1 MSEDKKTINNNEEVK
16 IEDTKSE
23 EVVNNNGLLAEKVA
37 ENTKVESEEIEKNEE
52 TLVENNN
59 EEVIDSTKEE
69 SEKIENN
76 KNTTKKIK
84 NIKPIIAGA
93 VVGCLC
99 LGLGFTYGKSV
110 GRTLPATS
118 RNYSSNKVV
127 ATVGDTKLTEEKLR
141 QKMEPLFYINGK
153 TKMTDEEIDAYEAS
167 FKDYMTTTEVLY
179 LEGKAEG
186 IKVEKEDIENE
197 YSSLISSLEQTYKMT
212 EDDLINKC
220 NIPKEDIEKE
230 LEKELIAVQYI
241 GKASEVTEK
250 EAKNYY
256 DKNKDE
262 FLKVR
267 ASHILIQN
275 TDEDGNPV
283 SDEQKKKNK
292 EKAEEILKQAKEGVD
307 FAQLAK
313 KYSQDTSSTN
323 GGDLDFF
330 SKGQMVEPFEK
341 AAFSLKNGEI
351 YPEVVETD
359 YGYHIIKKTDEKYD
373 DFDTIKEELVYT
385 LGYEKQS
392 NILDDLMEKYNVE
405 VK

>member
-1 MSEDKKTINNNEEVK
+1 MSEDKKTINNNEEVN
-16 IEDTKSE
+16 IEDVTNE
-23 EVVNNNGLLAEKVA
+23 NMVNNEETLEDV
-37 ENTKVESEEIEKNEE
+37 KVESEVLETEQVESNDGSLDENEK
-52 TLVENNN
+52 
-59 EEVIDSTKEE
+59 SK
-69 SEKIENN
+69 
-76 KNTTKKIK
+76 TKKIK

-118 RNYSSNKVV
+118 RNYSTNKVV

-197 YSSLISSLEQTYKMT
+197 YSSLMSSLEQTYKMT

-220 NIPKEDIEKE
+220 KIPKEDIEKE
-230 LEKELIAVQYI
+230 LEKELIAVEYI
-241 GKASEVTEK
+241 GKAAEVTEK
-250 EAKNYY
+250 EAQSYY
-256 DKNKDE
+256 NKNKNE

-313 KYSQDTSSTN
+313 EYSQDTSSTN

-330 SKGQMVEPFEK
+330 GKGQMVEPFEK

-351 YPEVVETD
+351 YPEIVETD

>member
-1 MSEDKKTINNNEEVK
+1 MSEDKKIINDNDTMKIESTINEESINNNES
-16 IEDTKSE
+16 I
-23 EVVNNNGLLAEKVA
+23 
-37 ENTKVESEEIEKNEE
+37 
-52 TLVENNN
+52 
-59 EEVIDSTKEE
+59 EE
-69 SEKIENN
+69 SIEVNDFEN
-76 KNTTKKIK
+76 KEIVQAEENLESKNKVKKIK
-84 NIKPIIAGA
+84 NAKSIVAMA
-93 VVGCLC
+93 VVGCIG
-99 LGLGFTYGKSV
+99 LGFGFTYGKSV

-118 RNYSSNKVV
+118 RNYSTNKVV

-197 YSSLISSLEQTYKMT
+197 YSSLMSSLEQTFQIT
-212 EDDLINKC
+212 EDELINKC
-220 NIPKEDIEKE
+220 NIPKADIEKE
-230 LEKELIAVQYI
+230 VEKELIATTYI
-241 GKASEVTEK
+241 GQESEVTEK
-250 EAKNYY
+250 EAQTYY
-256 DKNKDE
+256 NKNKDE

-267 ASHILIQN
+267 ASHILIKN
-275 TDEDGNPV
+275 VDDEGNAV

-292 EKAEEILKQAKEGVD
+292 EKAEEILKQAKNGVD

-313 KYSQDTSSTN
+313 KYSEDTSSEN

-330 SKGQMVEPFEK
+330 GKGQMVEPFEK
-341 AAFSLKNGEI
+341 AAFSLKSGEL
-351 YPEVVETD
+351 YPEIVETD

-392 NILDDLMEKYNVE
+392 NILDNLIEKYNVE

>member
-1 MSEDKKTINNNEEVK
+1 MSEDKKIINDNEEIKTEATTNEESANNNDVA
-16 IEDTKSE
+16 TE
-23 EVVNNNGLLAEKVA
+23 EVVETNKGETAEIVKCEEA
-37 ENTKVESEEIEKNEE
+37 VEE
-52 TLVENNN
+52 
-59 EEVIDSTKEE
+59 STK
-69 SEKIENN
+69 SKF
-76 KNTTKKIK
+76 KKLK
-84 NIKPIIAGA
+84 NIKNTKSIIAMA
-93 VVGCLC
+93 VIGCLC
-99 LGLGFTYGKSV
+99 LGVGFTYGKSV

-118 RNYSSNKVV
+118 RKYSTNKVI
-127 ATVGDTKLTEEKLR
+127 ATVGDTKLTGEQLR
-141 QKMEPLFYINGK
+141 QKMEPLFYINAK

-167 FKDYMTTTEVLY
+167 FIDYMTTTEVLY

-186 IKVEKEDIENE
+186 ITVEEDDIENE
-197 YSSLISSLEQTYKMT
+197 YSTLMSSLQQTYNIT

-220 NIPKEDIEKE
+220 NISKEDIKKE
-230 LEKELIAVQYI
+230 LEKELIAVEYI
-241 GKASEVTEK
+241 GGASEVTEE
-250 EAKNYY
+250 EAEKYY
-256 DKNKDE
+256 NNNKDE

-267 ASHILIQN
+267 ASHILISN
-275 TDEDGNPV
+275 TDDEGNAV

-292 EKAEEILKQAKEGVD
+292 EEAEKILKQAQDGVD

-313 KYSQDTSSTN
+313 EYSSDSSSEN

-351 YPEVVETD
+351 YKEVVETD
-359 YGYHIIKKTDEKYD
+359 YGYHIIKKTDEKYE

-392 NILDDLMEKYNVE
+392 NILDNLIEKYNVE

>member
-1 MSEDKKTINNNEEVK
+1 MAEKGIKTKIKKLKNGKN
-16 IEDTKSE
+16 TKS
-23 EVVNNNGLLAEKVA
+23 
-37 ENTKVESEEIEKNEE
+37 
-52 TLVENNN
+52 
-59 EEVIDSTKEE
+59 
-69 SEKIENN
+69 
-76 KNTTKKIK
+76 
-84 NIKPIIAGA
+84 IIAMA

-99 LGLGFTYGKSV
+99 LGVGFTYGKSV

-118 RNYSSNKVV
+118 RKYSANKVI
-127 ATVGDTKLTEEKLR
+127 ATVGDTKITGEQLR
-141 QKMEPLFYINGK
+141 QKMEPLFYINAK
-153 TKMTDEEIDAYEAS
+153 TKMTDEEIDANEAS
-167 FKDYMTTTEVLY
+167 FIDYMTTTEVLY

-197 YSSLISSLEQTYKMT
+197 YSTLMSSLQQTYNIT
-212 EDDLINKC
+212 EDELINKC
-220 NIPKEDIEKE
+220 NITKEDIEKE
-230 LEKELIAVQYI
+230 LEKELIAVEYI
-241 GKASEVTEK
+241 GQASEVTEK
-250 EAKNYY
+250 EAENYY
-256 DKNKDE
+256 NKNKDE
-262 FLKVR
+262 FLRVR
-267 ASHILIQN
+267 ASHILISN
-275 TDEDGNPV
+275 RDDEGNDV

-313 KYSQDTSSTN
+313 EHSQDGSSEN

-330 SKGQMVEPFEK
+330 GKGQMVEPFEK

-351 YPEVVETD
+351 YPEIVETD

-392 NILDDLMEKYNVE
+392 NILDNLIKKYNVE

>member
-1 MSEDKKTINNNEEVK
+1 MSEDKKIINDNEEIKTESTANEESISNNDVLTEK
-16 IEDTKSE
+16 VVED
-23 EVVNNNGLLAEKVA
+23 NNGESAEIV
-37 ENTKVESEEIEKNEE
+37 KNEE
-52 TLVENNN
+52 KVEN
-59 EEVIDSTKEE
+59 STK
-69 SEKIENN
+69 SKFKKFINS
-76 KNTTKKIK
+76 KNAKS
-84 NIKPIIAGA
+84 IIAIA
-93 VVGCLC
+93 IIGCLC
-99 LGLGFTYGKSV
+99 LGIGFTYGKSV

-118 RNYSSNKVV
+118 RNYSTNKVI
-127 ATVGDTKLTEEKLR
+127 ATVGDTKLTGEQLR
-141 QKMEPLFYINGK
+141 QKMEPLFYINAK

-167 FKDYMTTTEVLY
+167 FIDYMTTTEVLY

-186 IKVEKEDIENE
+186 ITVEKEDIETE
-197 YSSLISSLEQTYKMT
+197 YNTLMSSLEQTYNIT
-212 EDDLINKC
+212 EDDLINKL

-241 GKASEVTEK
+241 GEASEVTEE

-262 FLKVR
+262 FFKVR
-267 ASHILIQN
+267 ASHILISN
-275 TDEDGNPV
+275 TDDEGNAV

-292 EKAEEILKQAKEGVD
+292 EEAEKILKQAKEGVD

-313 KYSQDTSSTN
+313 EYSADSSSEN

-330 SKGQMVEPFEK
+330 SKGQMVEAFEE
-341 AAFSLKNGEI
+341 ATFSLKSGEI
-351 YPEVVETD
+351 YSEVVETD
-359 YGYHIIKKTDEKYD
+359 YGYHIIKKTDEKYE

-392 NILDDLMEKYNVE
+392 NILDNLIEKYNVE

>member
-1 MSEDKKTINNNEEVK
+1 MSEDKKIINDNEEIKTESTTNEESVNNDVV
-16 IEDTKSE
+16 IE
-23 EVVNNNGLLAEKVA
+23 EVAENNNG
-37 ENTKVESEEIEKNEE
+37 ESEEI
-52 TLVENNN
+52 VQS
-59 EEVIDSTKEE
+59 EEVAEKRIKTKI
-69 SEKIENN
+69 KKLKNG
-76 KNTTKKIK
+76 KNTKS
-84 NIKPIIAGA
+84 IIAMA

-99 LGLGFTYGKSV
+99 LGVGFTYGKSV

-118 RNYSSNKVV
+118 RKYSANKVI
-127 ATVGDTKLTEEKLR
+127 ATVGDTKITGEQLR
-141 QKMEPLFYINGK
+141 QKMEPLFYINAK
-153 TKMTDEEIDAYEAS
+153 TKMTDEEIDANEAS
-167 FKDYMTTTEVLY
+167 FIDYMTTTEVLY

-197 YSSLISSLEQTYKMT
+197 YSTLMSSLQQTYNIT
-212 EDDLINKC
+212 EDELINKC
-220 NIPKEDIEKE
+220 NITKEDIEKE
-230 LEKELIAVQYI
+230 LEKELIAVEYI
-241 GKASEVTEK
+241 GQASEVTEK
-250 EAKNYY
+250 EAENYY
-256 DKNKDE
+256 NKNKDE
-262 FLKVR
+262 FLRVR
-267 ASHILIQN
+267 ASHILISN
-275 TDEDGNPV
+275 RDAEGNDV

-313 KYSQDTSSTN
+313 EYSQDGSSEN

-351 YPEVVETD
+351 YPEIVETD

-392 NILDDLMEKYNVE
+392 NILDNLIKKYNVE

>member
-1 MSEDKKTINNNEEVK
+1 MSEDKKTINDNEEVK
-16 IEDTKSE
+16 IEDVT
-23 EVVNNNGLLAEKVA
+23 N
-37 ENTKVESEEIEKNEE
+37 ENMV
-52 TLVENNN
+52 NN
-59 EEVIDSTKEE
+59 EEVLEDVKVETEVLETEQVESKDDSLEE
-69 SEKIENN
+69 N
-76 KNTTKKIK
+76 KTKKIK

-118 RNYSSNKVV
+118 RNYSTNKVV

-197 YSSLISSLEQTYKMT
+197 YSSLMSSLEQTYKMT

-220 NIPKEDIEKE
+220 KIPKEDIEKE
-230 LEKELIAVQYI
+230 LEKELIAVEYI
-241 GKASEVTEK
+241 GKAAEVTEK
-250 EAKNYY
+250 EAQSYY
-256 DKNKDE
+256 NKNKNE

-313 KYSQDTSSTN
+313 EYSQDTSSTN

-330 SKGQMVEPFEK
+330 GKGQMVEPFEK

-351 YPEVVETD
+351 YPEIVETD

>member
-16 IEDTKSE
+16 IEDVT
-23 EVVNNNGLLAEKVA
+23 N
-37 ENTKVESEEIEKNEE
+37 ENMV
-52 TLVENNN
+52 NN
-59 EEVIDSTKEE
+59 EEVLEDVKVETEVLETEQVE
-69 SEKIENN
+69 SKDGSLDENEKS
-76 KNTTKKIK
+76 KTKKIK

-118 RNYSSNKVV
+118 RNYSTSKVV

-197 YSSLISSLEQTYKMT
+197 YSSLMSSLEQTYKMT

-220 NIPKEDIEKE
+220 KIPKEDIEKE
-230 LEKELIAVQYI
+230 LEKELIAVEYI
-241 GKASEVTEK
+241 GKAAEVTEK
-250 EAKNYY
+250 EAQSYYNKYKN
-256 DKNKDE
+256 E

-292 EKAEEILKQAKEGVD
+292 EKAEQILKQAKEGVD

-313 KYSQDTSSTN
+313 EYSQDTSSTN

-330 SKGQMVEPFEK
+330 GKGQMVEPFEK

-351 YPEVVETD
+351 YPEIVETD

>member
-1 MSEDKKTINNNEEVK
+1 MSEDKKISKENEESKIESSIEEKTENNNDEL
-16 IEDTKSE
+16 TE
-23 EVVNNNGLLAEKVA
+23 EVVDNKEDKSS
-37 ENTKVESEEIEKNEE
+37 EIINTEES
-52 TLVENNN
+52 VENN
-59 EEVIDSTKEE
+59 TK
-69 SEKIENN
+69 SKL
-76 KNTTKKIK
+76 KKFK
-84 NIKPIIAGA
+84 HGKSIIAMA
-93 VVGCLC
+93 VVGCIC

-110 GRTLPATS
+110 GRVLPATS
-118 RNYSSNKVV
+118 RNYRSNKVI
-127 ATVGDTKLTEEKLR
+127 ATVGDTKLTGEQLR
-141 QKMEPLFYINGK
+141 QKIEPLFYINAK

-167 FKDYMTTTEVLY
+167 MIDYMTTTEVLY

-186 IKVEKEDIENE
+186 IKVEKEDVESE
-197 YSSLISSLEQTYKMT
+197 YSSLISSLEQTYNIT

-220 NIPKEDIEKE
+220 NIPKEDILKE

-241 GKASEVTEK
+241 GKESEVTEK
-250 EAKNYY
+250 EAENYY
-256 DKNKDE
+256 NKNKDE
-262 FLKVR
+262 FLTVR
-267 ASHILIQN
+267 ASHILIKN
-275 TDEDGNPV
+275 TDDEGNSV

-292 EKAEEILKQAKEGVD
+292 EKAEDILKQAKEGVD

-313 KYSQDTSSTN
+313 EYSEDTSSEK

-359 YGYHIIKKTDEKYD
+359 YGYHIIKKTDEKYE

-392 NILDDLMEKYNVE
+392 NILDNLIEKYNVE
-405 VK
+405 IK